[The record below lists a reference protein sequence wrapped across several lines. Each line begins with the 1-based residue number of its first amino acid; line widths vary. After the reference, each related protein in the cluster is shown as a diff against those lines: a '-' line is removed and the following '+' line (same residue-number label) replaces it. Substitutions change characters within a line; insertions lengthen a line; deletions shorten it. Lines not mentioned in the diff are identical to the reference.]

1 MQCNEIQITYDEAE
15 RGNFKPNGMGFYFA
29 PFEKTNIE
37 TSSKINYKTL
47 LFTLTPDGW
56 NIVFNKE
63 YEATTAKLLEQ
74 YTHNFETYL
83 NNYTGLDKGD
93 QPQIEFSRL
102 KDLLHGNDKTII
114 DFYNNVKHLQINEP
128 VLISRAIGFISTQEI
143 QEIRNLVKFA
153 PERNEY
159 FLYNDM
165 TKRRTFA
172 QMDALIAYGKWL
184 QNFKKKSTKTEPKT
198 IPFEKIFTKP
208 EYAAKVIEILKNK
221 GYLDEAGKW
230 NGTRNKVDFK
240 YMFMALKNLQ
250 KTTLSEINIKSFYV
264 GLGFKIVEKID
275 RNINTPQILMREFTG
290 GNIEGFEP
298 PFNGSFTKENKY
310 QMFYDWFI
318 DMN

>member
-1 MQCNEIQITYDEAE
+1 MQYNEIQITFDEAE

-47 LFTLTPDGW
+47 LFTLTPDEL

-63 YEATTAKLLEQ
+63 YKATTAKLLKQ

-83 NNYTGLDKGD
+83 NNYTGLDKDD

-114 DFYNNVKHLQINEP
+114 DFYNNVKHLQFVEP

-153 PERNEY
+153 PDRNEY

-184 QNFKKKSTKTEPKT
+184 QNFKKKSTKTEPET
-198 IPFEKIFTKP
+198 IPFENLFTKP

-221 GYLDEAGKW
+221 GYLDEAGTW
-230 NGTRNKVDFK
+230 NGTGSKTDFK

-250 KTTLSEINIKSFYV
+250 IVTFSELNIKSFYIGFGFDIV
-264 GLGFKIVEKID
+264 GKID
-275 RNINTPQILMREFTG
+275 RTDHTPQILTREFTG
-290 GNIEGFEP
+290 ENLQGFEP
-298 PFNGSFTKENKY
+298 PFNGGFAKENKY
-310 QMFYDWFI
+310 QKFNDWFI
-318 DMN
+318 GLK